1 MNSGDG
7 REEARGG
14 YSDIARGRGVRRGR
28 GGQYSVKFGKG
39 STVKRTTGVVRTQ
52 LQDALIDQERVSLAI
67 DWLPIDSNPA
77 AKKDAADKALV
88 ARQQKL
94 DGVSPFTMAAFG
106 STSEGTIVVT

>member
-1 MNSGDG
+1 M
-7 REEARGG
+7 
-14 YSDIARGRGVRRGR
+14 
-28 GGQYSVKFGKG
+28 
-39 STVKRTTGVVRTQ
+39 
-52 LQDALIDQERVSLAI
+52 AI

>member
-1 MNSGDG
+1 MERFENLKLVGTV
-7 REEARGG
+7 RG
-14 YSDIARGRGVRRGR
+14 AGVR
-28 GGQYSVKFGKG
+28 GGQFSVKFGKG
-39 STVKRTTGVVRTQ
+39 STAKRTTGVVRTQ
-52 LQDALIDQERVSLAI
+52 VQDALIDQECVYLAI